1 MNNEENCLIKKELE
15 KQLQMLSKLSESNG
29 LTVFERI
36 RIANTVNTLAITLA
50 NL

>member
-1 MNNEENCLIKKELE
+1 MNNEENCLVKKELE
-15 KQLQMLSKLSESNG
+15 KQLQMLSKLSESND

-36 RIANTVNTLAITLA
+36 RIANTANTPDITLA